1 MSMYQQELVIIP
13 KDDLL
18 ELLWKMTRGATL
30 MVFLEPGNKGEA
42 DRMEL

>member
-1 MSMYQQELVIIP
+1 MSTYQQELVIIP

-18 ELLWKMTRGATL
+18 ELLLRMTRYVTL